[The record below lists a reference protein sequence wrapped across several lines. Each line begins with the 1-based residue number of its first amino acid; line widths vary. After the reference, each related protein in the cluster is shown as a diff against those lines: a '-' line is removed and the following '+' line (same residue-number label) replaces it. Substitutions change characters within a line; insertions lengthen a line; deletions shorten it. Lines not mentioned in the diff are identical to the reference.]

1 MNELIADREKLW
13 DKFLDIWPLEKLPTI
28 SLEQYSK
35 ADSKDT
41 FTYWMEFGTQ
51 ILGSMRGGGSFKF
64 GIYCRKGPI
73 KEHREHFKHD
83 DIYSWYA
90 KYGSTHE
97 EAFEKVRVLIVECA
111 NAARQGNLEAIDSID
126 LGDVYK
132 WKLAFLFQNRQIPCL
147 LPIYKAEHLQAAT
160 GGSAKRVKYPTLFKQ
175 LMEGRGEE
183 SVFGYAD
190 TLWNKA
196 SSVLAEKLIPEDALA
211 YFNSQP
217 DRFTAI
223 KPPSQYIAGFNML
236 SGQQIALARENK
248 DTTLFLSP
256 GAWLD
261 TIRDQLG
268 KIQEYEPNKSR
279 NSNLTSNAPDLAE
292 GKPAVMVRVPTK
304 AALIALCDAY
314 DDTDF
319 SEREAMNTNKPK
331 TYLSDLPLN
340 QIFYGPPG
348 TGKTYQTAEL
358 AVEICDGKV
367 PESRQLLMK
376 RYEELRQEERISFV
390 TFHQSYG
397 YEDFVEGLR
406 PELKDGQISYRV
418 RPGMFREACAAA
430 RLRTLVKPG
439 LSGTPLKE
447 RTIYKMSLG
456 RAGSVEGK
464 QALQSSLENGYV
476 LLGWGEDV
484 DFSECK
490 NSDEIRKKLD
500 EERPD
505 IEKPDSQARFVNVFK
520 DEIVVGDI
528 IIVSQGNSLFRAIGE
543 VTGNYEF
550 LEAPVAGSFH
560 QMRAVRWLAVF
571 EGNKNVAE
579 IYNKNFVMSALYKLG
594 SEGLKF
600 DVLESL
606 IKGEDAPNCQN
617 HVLIIDE
624 INRANISKVFG
635 ELITLLEP
643 DKREGEINTITV
655 KLPYSGDSFSVPSNL
670 YVIGTMNT
678 ADRSIALLDTAL
690 RRRFDFKELQP
701 DYETLPK
708 DLIEGV
714 DLRAMLQ
721 AMNNRIEYLYDR
733 DHTIGH
739 AYFINVKSISDL
751 EAVFRRKVIP
761 LLQEYFYEDWSKVRS
776 ALNDGE
782 VGFVDV
788 NNNLPKGL
796 EANVDG
802 YDSKPRY
809 KVRDEQFPLGAYLK
823 IYQ

>member
-13 DKFLDIWPLEKLPTI
+13 DNFLDIWPLEKLPTM
-28 SLEQYSK
+28 SLEQYTK

-64 GIYCRKGPI
+64 GIYYRKGPI

-97 EAFEKVRVLIVECA
+97 EAFEKVRLLIVECA

-160 GGSAKRVKYPTLFKQ
+160 GGTAKRMRYPTLFHQ

-196 SSVLAEKLIPEDALA
+196 TSMLAEKLTPEDALA
-211 YFNSQP
+211 YFNSRP

-223 KPPSQYIAGFNML
+223 KLPSQYIAGFNTL
-236 SGQQIALARENK
+236 TGRQIALARENK
-248 DTTLFLSP
+248 ETTLYLSP
-256 GAWLD
+256 GEWLD
-261 TIRDQLG
+261 TVRDQLG

-279 NSNLTSNAPDLAE
+279 SSNLTSNAPDLAE

-314 DDTDF
+314 DDTEF
-319 SEREAMNTNKPK
+319 SESEAMDTNKPK

-340 QIFYGPPG
+340 HIFYGPPG
-348 TGKTYQTAEL
+348 TGKTYKTAEL
-358 AVEICDGKV
+358 AVEICDGKA

-418 RPGMFREACAAA
+418 RPGIFREACAAA
-430 RLRTLVKPG
+430 KLRTLVKPG

-484 DFSECK
+484 DFSECQ
-490 NSDEIRKKLD
+490 NSDDIRKKLN

-505 IEKPDSQARFVNVFK
+505 IVKPDSQARYIGVFK
-520 DEIVVGDI
+520 DELSIGDI
-528 IIVSQGNSLFRAIGE
+528 IIVSQGNSAFRAIGE
-543 VTGNYEF
+543 VSGDYEF
-550 LEAPVAGSFH
+550 MEAPAVGSFH
-560 QMRAVRWLAVF
+560 QKRAVRWLAVF
-571 EGNKNVAE
+571 EANKNVRE
-579 IYNKNFVMSALYKLG
+579 IYNKNFVMSSLYKLG

-606 IKGEDAPNCQN
+606 INGEEAPSRQN
-617 HVLIIDE
+617 YVLIIDE

-635 ELITLLEP
+635 ELITLLES
-643 DKREGEINTITV
+643 DKREGETNAIKL

-690 RRRFDFKELQP
+690 RRRFEFEELQP
-701 DYETLPK
+701 DYETLPGG
-708 DLIEGV
+708 LVEGV
-714 DLRAMLQ
+714 DLRAMLM
-721 AMNNRIEYLYDR
+721 AMNDRIEYLYDR

-739 AYFINVKSISDL
+739 AYFIHVKTLADLNV
-751 EAVFRRKVIP
+751 VFRRKVIP
-761 LLQEYFYEDWSKVRS
+761 LLQEYFYEDWAKVRL
-776 ALNDGE
+776 ALNDKDGAFIDE
-782 VGFVDV
+782 TNDV
-788 NNNLPKGL
+788 PKGL
-796 EANVDG
+796 ELAANG
-802 YDSKPRY
+802 YDTKPRY
-809 KVRDEQFPLGAYLK
+809 KVGDRQFPLEAYLK